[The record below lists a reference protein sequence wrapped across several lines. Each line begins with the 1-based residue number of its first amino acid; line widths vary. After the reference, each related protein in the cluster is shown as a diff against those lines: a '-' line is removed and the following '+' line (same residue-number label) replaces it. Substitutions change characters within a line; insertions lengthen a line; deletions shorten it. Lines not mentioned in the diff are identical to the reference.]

1 MLRLH
6 EDLVKSVLLQDQTWV
21 EMTLEI
27 NSSKNKGF
35 HGRVKELRKLHVQGR
50 AKPAEVAYVDL
61 MDRWVTHVF
70 HLVSK
75 HLEVCFKK
83 SPSLNNK

>member
-6 EDLVKSVLLQDQTWV
+6 EDLVKSALLQDQTWV

-27 NSSKNKGF
+27 NSSKYKGF
-35 HGRVKELRKLHVQGR
+35 HGRVKELRKLHIQGR
-50 AKPAEVAYVDL
+50 AKPAEVAYVKL
-61 MDRWVTHVF
+61 VDRWVTHVF

-75 HLEVCFKK
+75 HLEICFQK